1 MARTID
7 SYTSCIITAHLKQ
20 DFILSLTPPLSE
32 DVDRVKNKFA
42 FKKAEIDEDN
52 DFVSAGG
59 VISQAKVI
67 KSLSIVTSK
76 NAAQIKILGGAT
88 DDCFDVLYEA
98 MQALYGKSQ
107 GDVDRGIRYVDYETT
122 TKVVLDTP
130 LYSVYS
136 QEVQKLIKSWKE
148 LEDGSMI
155 GIIKDGES
163 WKKHSNSAIDIC
175 EEDYKRLYE
184 GQESA
189 LIVPSVV
196 QFTISVP
203 TNFHRLSHHKVSIAV
218 QSVED
223 FQENTYFIQT
233 EFPYKSHL
241 NIIDLIAGHEANKK
255 LNRTG

>member
-1 MARTID
+1 MAHTIN
-7 SYTSCIITAHLKQ
+7 SYTSCIISVHLKQ
-20 DFILSLTPPLSE
+20 DFILSLTPPLAE
-32 DVDRVKNKFA
+32 DVDRVKNNFS
-42 FKKAEIDEDN
+42 FKKAEIDEEN

-59 VISQAKVI
+59 VWSETKVI

-76 NAAQIKILGGAT
+76 NAAQVKILGGTT
-88 DDCFDVLYEA
+88 DDCFDIIYET
-98 MQALYGKSQ
+98 MEVLYGKKQ
-107 GDVDRGIRYVDYETT
+107 GDVDSGIRYVDYETT
-122 TKVVLDTP
+122 TKVVLDKP

-148 LEDGSMI
+148 LSDGSMI
-155 GIIKDGES
+155 GVIKEGES
-163 WKKHSNSAIDIC
+163 WKDHSKSAIDIC
-175 EEDYKRLYE
+175 EEDFKRLYE
-184 GQESA
+184 GQSSA
-189 LIVPSVV
+189 LIMPSVV

-218 QSVED
+218 ESVED

-255 LNRTG
+255 L